1 MKKQLF
7 TLFAAF
13 LLGGALMAQLPVSTT
28 PQNKKAILEE
38 FTGVKCTWCP
48 AGHVIANSIK
58 AADPNNVIIINIHSG
73 SFANV
78 NPGEPDFK
86 TPEGNAIDAMPGMGI
101 TGYPAGTM
109 NRRVLSGSVM
119 AGSRS
124 LWTGW
129 ANTVKSEAA
138 YCNVALQGTL
148 DPVTRVL
155 TVDVEVYYTA
165 NSPVGTNSLN
175 VFLLESKIPGPQTNA
190 SNANLGNYTAD
201 GKYLHNHALRK
212 ALTPTFGMTIPNT
225 TMGTLFTTQLTYTI
239 PATYGAAGKTTV
251 PNLGNLELV
260 GFVSQ
265 TDRNHIN
272 GAEGPIYFL
281 NDAEAVSASVPSFTC
296 GNSIEPMVTVKNAGI
311 TTITDMTI
319 TPAIDGTAG
328 TPVIWNGSLAT
339 NASTT
344 ISMGALSAATGGGHV
359 FTYTIS
365 GISGSD
371 FYTVNNSASAPF
383 FMVSNYQS
391 SPIAE
396 DFASVSF
403 PPASWG
409 MVNANNGAGWSRIS
423 SVGAYAILPL
433 GSMKYDF
440 FSNTVVGDADEMML
454 PPIDLD
460 GANTPIL
467 TFDIAKAN
475 RNGKNDMLEVM
486 VSTDCGANWVT
497 VYSKSGP
504 ALSVWPTAINSSY
517 LPVTAAEWRT
527 DTVALTGF
535 NVPELL
541 VKFVA
546 TNDNGN
552 NMFLDNINLSQ
563 SNPVGI
569 NTYGMINYLVD
580 VYPNPSNGETNV
592 LINAIHASA
601 ATVKVVNSIG
611 QVVYTSSQA
620 LAQGENN
627 IKLDASQFAHG
638 MYSIIIESKH
648 GKVVKKLTVAD

>member
-1 MKKQLF
+1 
-7 TLFAAF
+7 
-13 LLGGALMAQLPVSTT
+13 
-28 PQNKKAILEE
+28 
-38 FTGVKCTWCP
+38 
-48 AGHVIANSIK
+48 
-58 AADPNNVIIINIHSG
+58 
-73 SFANV
+73 
-78 NPGEPDFK
+78 
-86 TPEGNAIDAMPGMGI
+86 
-101 TGYPAGTM
+101 
-109 NRRVLSGSVM
+109 
-119 AGSRS
+119 
-124 LWTGW
+124 
-129 ANTVKSEAA
+129 
-138 YCNVALQGTL
+138 
-148 DPVTRVL
+148 
-155 TVDVEVYYTA
+155 
-165 NSPVGTNSLN
+165 
-175 VFLLESKIPGPQTNA
+175 
-190 SNANLGNYTAD
+190 
-201 GKYLHNHALRK
+201 
-212 ALTPTFGMTIPNT
+212 MT
-225 TMGTLFTTQLTYTI
+225 
-239 PATYGAAGKTTV
+239 
-251 PNLGNLELV
+251 
-260 GFVSQ
+260 
-265 TDRNHIN
+265 
-272 GAEGPIYFL
+272 
-281 NDAEAVSASVPSFTC
+281 NDAEAVSVSLPSFTC
-296 GNSIEPMVTVKNAGI
+296 GANIEPIVTVKNTGLN
-311 TTITDMTI
+311 TITNMTI
-319 TPAIDGTAG
+319 TPAIDGVSSA
-328 TPVIWNGSLAT
+328 PVLWNGSLASS
-339 NASTT
+339 ATT
-344 ISMGALSAATGGGHV
+344 AVSLGTLSSPTGGGHV
-359 FTYTIS
+359 FTYTIT
-365 GISGSD
+365 GISGTD
-371 FYTVNNSASAPF
+371 FYMANNSGKANF
-383 FMVSNYQS
+383 FMVNTYQG
-391 SPIAE
+391 SPVAE
-396 DFASVSF
+396 DFAAVSF
-403 PPASWG
+403 PPSSWG
-409 MVNANNGAGWSRIS
+409 MVNTNAGPGWSRIS
-423 SVGAYAILPL
+423 NVGAYAILPL

-440 FSNTVVGDADEMML
+440 FGNTVVGDADEMML